1 MPGFMDKAIITTLLV
16 CGGLQACGY
25 TGTEGRQSIAGGLQ
39 SEMQEIRLL
48 IAREVGDTSA
58 QRIEQ
63 CHVVPVGSKA
73 CGGPQSFVIYSTAVS
88 NERKLQELA
97 RQYTEAE
104 EKYNRVTQA
113 MGTCSYA
120 IPPEVHLENGKCTS
134 KQPQA
139 RRQ

>member
-1 MPGFMDKAIITTLLV
+1 MTMLLV

-48 IAREVGDTSA
+48 MAREVGDASA

-63 CHVVPVGSKA
+63 CHAIPVGSKA

-88 NERKLQELA
+88 NEHKLQELA

-113 MGTCSYA
+113 MSTCSY
-120 IPPEVHLENGKCTS
+120 ITPPEVYLESGKCTI
-134 KQPQA
+134 KQSQA
-139 RRQ
+139 WRK